1 MLDAE
6 FWRSTGIDIVAC
18 YREHIF
24 DPDGGGKKARDIDGN
39 SFDKYSTEYEES
51 KKTGKLKRQATK
63 FKDSNAPVLT
73 SDLLR
78 AFKAFKSYKTGFSF
92 GAITQQGKVKSLA
105 QRGRVLY
112 KETKPLPDEC
122 SNFLMKELD
131 KDVKGAFKK
140 LRKKIRRKKI
150 IIKV

>member
-51 KKTGKLKRQATK
+51 KKTGKLKRQAKK
-63 FKDSNAPVLT
+63 FKDLYTTHVGENFDETFNNA
-73 SDLLR
+73 SD
-78 AFKAFKSYKTGFSF
+78 AWKTGKFYALHF
-92 GAITQQGKVKSLA
+92 IDALA
-105 QRGRVLY
+105 NAGNKQDDLISQVVRYGM
-112 KETKPLPDEC
+112 
-122 SNFLMKELD
+122 SG
-131 KDVKGAFKK
+131 VKGVSSSF
-140 LRKKIRRKKI
+140 
-150 IIKV
+150 IKSGN